1 MEYVINLRELTKRF
15 GNITAVDK
23 LTLQVPTHKIFG
35 LLGPNGSGKS
45 TTIRMICGI
54 LKPTSGEGTVLGYD
68 IEKESEKIKKSIGYM
83 SQKFSL
89 YEDLTVRENLNFY
102 ASVYGISKKEMKL
115 RIKEVLDIV
124 GLGERGKQIAGTLSG
139 GLKQRLAL
147 GCAILHNPKLLILDE
162 PTSGV
167 DPLSRRMFWD
177 IIKSLAN
184 DGMSIL
190 LTTHYMEEAEICD
203 LTAFMFNGK
212 LMAFGT
218 PYEIKR
224 ENNLDSL
231 EDVFI
236 KYVRMMN
243 NE

>member
-1 MEYVINLRELTKRF
+1 MEYVIELKELTKRF

-23 LTLQVPTHKIFG
+23 ITLRVPSAKIFG

-54 LKPTSGEGTVLGYD
+54 LKPTSGEGKVLGYD

-89 YEDLTVRENLNFY
+89 YEDLTVIENLNFY
-102 ASVYGISKKEMKL
+102 ASVYGLNKKEAKEK
-115 RIKEVLDIV
+115 IKQIVELV
-124 GLGERGKQIAGTLSG
+124 GLLGREKQMVFALSG

-147 GCAILHNPKLLILDE
+147 GCAILHSPKLLILDE

-190 LTTHYMEEAEICD
+190 VTTHYMEEAEICD
-203 LTAFMFNGK
+203 LTAFIFNGK

-218 PYEIKR
+218 PSDIKKA
-224 ENNLDSL
+224 NNLESL